1 MDRQARSKMNTQ
13 IYEEACAWFVE
24 CRAGDLDDSGRRE
37 FDRWLRK
44 SPEHLS
50 SYLEIAAI
58 WNEGPS
64 LDPGDKWSADTLIK
78 HALGS
83 SDDNVVPL
91 SGVALPAA
99 SPVSAEDSPSHSA
112 IHASIVASG
121 EASTTHRARA
131 VAPRKIW
138 FAGWRRFAIAA
149 SVLAILGGVLTMLEF
164 SSPIYA
170 TALGEQRSIQFEDGS
185 TVELN
190 SRSKIRVKY
199 SKQERDVEL
208 IEGQALF
215 RVAHDTARPFIVA
228 VGATRVRAV
237 GTQFD
242 VYKKSNGTVVTVVE
256 GRVAVYSAPRDFLS
270 QSSGDAPRLP
280 PIEALPPSTRPDAA
294 ARPARPSSGTRIPS
308 ASSPTGA
315 ALPPDGETSQQNPQ
329 VVGVKSSS
337 LLVSA
342 GEQLTV
348 TADAA
353 QKTTNPNI
361 AGATAWREREI
372 VFEAATLSDVAEE
385 FNRYNQRKLVIED
398 PSLYGFHIS
407 GVFSSTDPDS
417 LIKFLRQRPGVKVTE
432 TGGEIRVER
441 ASLSRAMPNS

>member
-1 MDRQARSKMNTQ
+1 MERSARSKMNTQ
-13 IYEEACAWFVE
+13 IYEEACTWFVDS
-24 CRAGDLDDSGRRE
+24 RAGDLDDAGRRE

-50 SYLEIAAI
+50 AYLEIAAI

-64 LDPGDKWSADTLIK
+64 LDPQSKWTADTLIQL
-78 HALGS
+78 ARES
-83 SDDNVVPL
+83 TDDNVIALVP
-91 SGVALPAA
+91 SAGLPTAN
-99 SPVSAEDSPSHSA
+99 PVSAEDSISA
-112 IHASIVASG
+112 TTQGFAPVAR
-121 EASTTHRARA
+121 THARA
-131 VAPRKIW
+131 SSTRTREW
-138 FAGWRRFAIAA
+138 FRRWRRLAIAA
-149 SVLAILGGVLTMLEF
+149 SILVVIGGALAMLEL
-164 SSPIYA
+164 SAPVYT

-215 RVAHDTARPFIVA
+215 HVAHDIGRPFIVA

-256 GRVAVYSAPRDFLS
+256 GRVAVYSAPQGLR
-270 QSSGDAPRLP
+270 SSTGDGVQLP
-280 PIEALPPSTRPDAA
+280 SAQALPQAAGPKLATASTGTSSR
-294 ARPARPSSGTRIPS
+294 ARNSS
-308 ASSPTGA
+308 ASPA
-315 ALPPDGETSQQNPQ
+315 
-329 VVGVKSSS
+329 SSS
-337 LLVSA
+337 TPASEGMAAQRDPLTLGLTSNSSFLLAA

-353 QKTTNPNI
+353 QKTANPNI

-372 VFEAATLSDVAEE
+372 VFESATLSDVAEE
-385 FNRYNQRKLVIED
+385 FNRYNQRQLVIVD
-398 PSLYGFHIS
+398 PQRYGFHIS

-417 LIKFLRQRPGVKVTE
+417 LIEFLRQRPGVKVTE
-432 TGGEIRVER
+432 ASGEIRVEKK
-441 ASLSRAMPNS
+441 

>member
-24 CRAGDLDDSGRRE
+24 CRAGDLDDAGRRE

-58 WNEGPS
+58 WNEGPL
-64 LDPGDKWSADTLIK
+64 LDPQGKWSADLLVE
-78 HALGS
+78 HALLGG
-83 SDDNVVPL
+83 DDNVVLLHGAAIDDANLPGEVAAGAVTVEQNTTGASAVE
-91 SGVALPAA
+91 SGAFRAKDA
-99 SPVSAEDSPSHSA
+99 SPRMA
-112 IHASIVASG
+112 
-121 EASTTHRARA
+121 
-131 VAPRKIW
+131 W
-138 FAGWRRFAIAA
+138 FTGWRRLAIAA
-149 SVLAILGGVLTMLEF
+149 SIAALTILAGALGLLEL

-215 RVAHDTARPFIVA
+215 HVAHDTSRPFIVA

-242 VYKKSNGTVVTVVE
+242 VYRRLNGTVVTVVE
-256 GRVAVYSAPRDFLS
+256 GRVAVYTAPQGLLS
-270 QSSGDAPRLP
+270 SNTGKAPMLPVPDQKLTGSS
-280 PIEALPPSTRPDAA
+280 TAA
-294 ARPARPSSGTRIPS
+294 AIPSSKS
-308 ASSPTGA
+308 AVHKIVQDFASGSA
-315 ALPPDGETSQQNPQ
+315 FPPAGETAQRDLLTIN
-329 VVGVKSSS
+329 SS
-337 LLVSA
+337 LLVAA
-342 GEQLTV
+342 GEQVTV
-348 TADAA
+348 TTDAA
-353 QKTTNPNI
+353 ERTAAPNI

-372 VFEAATLSDVAEE
+372 VFESATLSDVAEE
-385 FNRYNQRKLVIED
+385 FNRYNRRQIVIED
-398 PSLYGFHIS
+398 PALYGFHIS

-417 LIKFLRQRPGVKVTE
+417 LIRFLQQRSGVRVTE
-432 TGGEIRVER
+432 SGSTIRIER
-441 ASLSRAMPNS
+441 NGT